1 MTALRIVAAALAAQL
16 FAAPLW
22 AQSRQVVVSGR
33 GEAQAANDMAQVSL
47 AARARAD
54 TAAEAYAA
62 TARAAAALMEA
73 ARAQGVEEADMR
85 TVGLSLN
92 PLYSRE
98 GDRRLTPEGYEA
110 QHRLSVDVR
119 AQDSVGPLIDAASGV
134 ADVVIENVAFMP
146 SDIAD
151 ATTRARS
158 LAMQDARATAQA
170 LAAAESLS
178 LGAVMAI
185 EQGLSGRPGPVGLR
199 ASAMEA
205 MPTAPGAST
214 VTAEVT
220 VTYALE

>member
-1 MTALRIVAAALAAQL
+1 
-16 FAAPLW
+16 
-22 AQSRQVVVSGR
+22 
-33 GEAQAANDMAQVSL
+33 MA
-47 AARARAD
+47 
-54 TAAEAYAA
+54 
-62 TARAAAALMEA
+62 A
-73 ARAQGVEEADMR
+73 ARAQGVDDADMR

-119 AQDSVGPLIDAASGV
+119 AQDMVGPLIDAVSGV

-146 SDIAD
+146 SETAD
-151 ATTRARS
+151 AAAQARE
-158 LAMQDARATAQA
+158 LAMRDARTTAEA
-170 LAAAESLS
+170 LAAAASLS
-178 LGAVMAI
+178 LGAVISI
-185 EQGLSGRPGPVGLR
+185 EEGASGRPGPIGLR

-205 MPTAPGAST
+205 MPTAPGVSS